1 MQIQTSN
8 LRAQGLLTNIRNR
21 DQSKIM
27 IPALHDLLNARE
39 DLYYGCILRC
49 FMSYAGLNQDYVRNV
64 ILENV
69 SDAPATEKVAS
80 DPDYGFGNF
89 TGASV
94 WVRIHNGDAAQ
105 RSIVMEHFG
114 LTLGEVSSIALNR
127 TNYFYSLYRIWVSC
141 AWNP

>member
-1 MQIQTSN
+1 M
-8 LRAQGLLTNIRNR
+8 
-21 DQSKIM
+21 
-27 IPALHDLLNARE
+27 
-39 DLYYGCILRC
+39 Y
-49 FMSYAGLNQDYVRNV
+49 YAGLNQDYVRNA

-69 SDAPATEKVAS
+69 GDAPTADKVTS

-114 LTLGEVSSIALNR
+114 LTLGEVSSIALNN
-127 TNYFYSLYRIWVSC
+127 TNYFYSLYRLVYWRVGRANGCSTGCSAGNLMKIQHSELGPLYSNLTDF
-141 AWNP
+141 A